1 MGWTLRVG
9 ALGRRRYVAVRVPGT
24 GPGLGRPRWTR
35 LTHEEQRTLLTLWC
49 MFRSPLMTN
58 LEVLAIDQ
66 DSAGGH
72 PVWTTD
78 EIVVWAANTASD
90 NLRYLALFNLGD
102 AAASVRYSWQD
113 LGFAGASYRVRDLW
127 ERRDLGPAASIAVN
141 VPAHGVALCGIA
153 LGPSK
158 PAHRSK

>member
-1 MGWTLRVG
+1 
-9 ALGRRRYVAVRVPGT
+9 
-24 GPGLGRPRWTR
+24 
-35 LTHEEQRTLLTLWC
+35 
-49 MFRSPLMTN
+49 MFRSPLMMGGDLPSNDTWTTALLTN